1 MKKTSVLKSIL
12 LSLCF
17 AIFLSMSAYAV
28 FFTSENTIATSHG
41 EFMIGMHVQS
51 IKVNDESDGF
61 FISHPVPE
69 SATMLLLGASLIG
82 IAALGRKR
90 LLMKK

>member
-1 MKKTSVLKSIL
+1 
-12 LSLCF
+12 
-17 AIFLSMSAYAV
+17 
-28 FFTSENTIATSHG
+28 
-41 EFMIGMHVQS
+41 MIGMHVQS